1 MISTIS
7 ILNRKPQVIDQIET
21 GAAVPSHLS
30 YSNHHGFF
38 PLLLLLPPSPTPP
51 PPRPTTALPVPL
63 PSPSSSPKHETLP
76 LPAPESK
83 PLSPPKKSPPLP
95 WTHQETLALIQ
106 AYQEKWYS
114 LKKGQLKAFQ
124 WEEVAVTVAAR
135 CGFDEPTKT
144 STQCRH
150 KIEKLRKRYRSELQK
165 PYPNSW
171 QYFELMDQME
181 RGPMPLNAR
190 PVAVVKSSPNNANSN
205 SNNSNNM
212 NHGYG
217 SLYSSSAD
225 YYNNINN
232 NNSRGDGGGGDSDD
246 SDEEWGAGYGVE
258 AASKNKSK
266 SINNI
271 VRGDVKS
278 GVRSAK
284 RVAMERGFSDVSNRV
299 ARVLSNP
306 INGKRKQYYDGD
318 DSDDDNDSDDDDD
331 DDSEEDVE
339 EEQAE
344 VEEGE
349 EGGGG
354 MELASEIRGFA
365 ERFMRIENKKIELMR
380 ETERYRM
387 EMEKKRMEMILEGQR
402 KIIDTIGRAFGAHKR
417 AKMAEET

>member
-1 MISTIS
+1 MASS
-7 ILNRKPQVIDQIET
+7 
-21 GAAVPSHLS
+21 PS
-30 YSNHHGFF
+30 
-38 PLLLLLPPSPTPP
+38 PP
-51 PPRPTTALPVPL
+51 PPPLPPPPPSQSHSHS
-63 PSPSSSPKHETLP
+63 PSPSLSPKHEPLL
-76 LPAPESK
+76 LPAPESRS
-83 PLSPPKKSPPLP
+83 LSPPKKSPPLP

-135 CGFDEPTKT
+135 CGFDEPSKT

-190 PVAVVKSSPNNANSN
+190 PIAVVKSFSNNANSN
-205 SNNSNNM
+205 SNNI

-225 YYNNINN
+225 FYN
-232 NNSRGDGGGGDSDD
+232 NNSNRGDSGG
-246 SDEEWGAGYGVE
+246 SDESDEKWNMGHGVE
-258 AASKNKSK
+258 ATTRNKSK

-278 GVRSAK
+278 RVRSAK
-284 RVAMERGFSDVSNRV
+284 KVVMERGFSGGSTRV
-299 ARVLSNP
+299 MRVLRNP

-318 DSDDDNDSDDDDD
+318 DSDDDDDNDED
-331 DDSEEDVE
+331 DVE
-339 EEQAE
+339 EEQVQVE
-344 VEEGE
+344 EEGE
-349 EGGGG
+349 EGGEG
-354 MELASEIRGFA
+354 MELAAEIRGFA
-365 ERFMRIENKKIELMR
+365 KKFMGMENKKIEMLR

-387 EMEKKRMEMILEGQR
+387 EMEKKRMEMILEAQR
-402 KIIDTIGRAFGAHKR
+402 KIIDTIDRAFGAHKK
-417 AKMAEET
+417 AKMAQET